1 MIGIIATHCFELS
14 TTGRFL
20 SQPVRVSTTQ
30 TGGAYCLVAIN
41 HYFII
46 SSATGYMDVMV
57 VHPLGRVVFITGDD
71 ITYVTGFHSM
81 ITIVYHELEGLIQ
94 LAFVVGSIGGC
105 FVMHHHLHA
114 FFFGVTLQ
122 LFNVEVGIGFV
133 EEELTIFPVRSP
145 VFPTFVPAFYQY
157 SVDAMGGGKV
167 DIFLHMGGIGGV
179 MTIGFQFG
187 IIRNAGFGL
196 VEITICPG
204 FSFACEHF
212 PPHADEFHRTN
223 PGGIF
228 ILARFVQIINQLR
241 SKNVTGI
248 IANNNGTPR
257 RQHGQLQVTFLT

>member
-14 TTGRFL
+14 ATGRFL
-20 SQPVRVSTTQ
+20 SQPVGIGTAQ
-30 TGGAYCLVAIN
+30 TCGTYCLVAIN

-71 ITYVTGFHSM
+71 ITYVTGFHGM

-122 LFNVEVGIGFV
+122 LFDVEVGIGFV

-157 SVDAMGGGKV
+157 SVDAMGGGEV

-187 IIRNAGFGL
+187 IIRNAGLGL

-204 FSFACEHF
+204 LSFACEHF

-248 IANNNGTPR
+248 IANNNGTPG
-257 RQHGQLQVTFLT
+257 RQHG